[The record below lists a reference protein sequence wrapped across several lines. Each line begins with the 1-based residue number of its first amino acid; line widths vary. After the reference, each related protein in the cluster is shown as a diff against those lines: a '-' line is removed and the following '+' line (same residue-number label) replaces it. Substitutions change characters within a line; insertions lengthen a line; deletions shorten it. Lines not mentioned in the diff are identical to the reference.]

1 MSKAQILSDIWF
13 SKSGLSI
20 ENVFGRAAW
29 AKFEELQPNDVIVV
43 VGNGPVCSH
52 DHGEYIDKAK
62 LVIRCNHYSQFTSS
76 EEGRRKIGSKCASPS
91 VRDCM
96 SAPHCLLFK
105 LDYETPG
112 GPLFTDAPTRRFSSR
127 SKLYKT
133 YAATKP

>member
-20 ENVFGRAAW
+20 GNVFGRAAW

-52 DHGEYIDKAK
+52 DHGEYIEKAK

-76 EEGRRKIGSKCASPS
+76 EEGRRKIGSKCD
-91 VRDCM
+91 VQFI
-96 SAPHCLLFK
+96 CLHGYGF
-105 LDYETPG
+105 E
-112 GPLFTDAPTRRFSSR
+112 
-127 SKLYKT
+127 
-133 YAATKP
+133 